1 MSRNPTLIDDEVEQ
15 EDDEPTEQGGDQ
27 SSDKLEGGSGDEQGT
42 KGSGSDADSSE
53 EEEGGN
59 EYDVTDNFIA
69 PEGEGHGSAP
79 VRQGLSVRLK
89 PGWQCKGCEALQ
101 QLGAMAAGELRLC
114 CLCSARSGRVGPQ
127 KQLQPA
133 SMHPPAPAAG
143 REWNGEKLA
152 ATARNFCCPCI

>member
-27 SSDKLEGGSGDEQGT
+27 SSDKQEGGSGDEQGT

-69 PEGEGHGSAP
+69 PEGEATAVHI
-79 VRQGLSVRLK
+79 RQGFNFCLK

-101 QLGAMAAGELRLC
+101 QLSAMAAG
-114 CLCSARSGRVGPQ
+114 
-127 KQLQPA
+127 
-133 SMHPPAPAAG
+133 
-143 REWNGEKLA
+143 
-152 ATARNFCCPCI
+152 